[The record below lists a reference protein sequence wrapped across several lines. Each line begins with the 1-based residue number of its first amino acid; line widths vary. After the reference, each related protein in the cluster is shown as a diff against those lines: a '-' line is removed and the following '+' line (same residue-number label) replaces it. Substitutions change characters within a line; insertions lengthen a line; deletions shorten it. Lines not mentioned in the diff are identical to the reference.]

1 MTQPT
6 GSAATAPAPVASPT
20 AQNAA
25 AATPSPL
32 PVQATAT
39 PKPRDTPRELRRLTT
54 LVIVAGLVFGVTG
67 LATFLLGIAIAFSD
81 LVQPGG
87 HKLIGGLLAVMGA
100 LDAVIAPRILKK
112 GWERQ
117 DQ

>member
-1 MTQPT
+1 MT
-6 GSAATAPAPVASPT
+6 
-20 AQNAA
+20 
-25 AATPSPL
+25 
-32 PVQATAT
+32 
-39 PKPRDTPRELRRLTT
+39 DDELWKRRFRLF
-54 LVIVAGLVFGVTG
+54 LGIRLAG

-117 DQ
+117 D